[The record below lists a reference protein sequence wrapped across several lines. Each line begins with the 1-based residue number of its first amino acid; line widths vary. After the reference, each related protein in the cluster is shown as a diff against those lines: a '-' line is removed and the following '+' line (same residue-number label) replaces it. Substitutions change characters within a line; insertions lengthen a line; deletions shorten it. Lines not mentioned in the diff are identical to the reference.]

1 MTRRLGSVV
10 TLSSAATHVVGPQSR
25 SQSVFADFLAEADL
39 NVKNSF
45 VVKHGE
51 DQGLVGSVL

>member
-1 MTRRLGSVV
+1 MTRRLRAVL
-10 TLSSAATHVVGPQSR
+10 TLSSAATHVVGSESG
-25 SQSVFADFLAEADL
+25 SQRVFADFLAEADL

>member
-1 MTRRLGSVV
+1 MHRVRSVV
-10 TLSSAATHVVGPQSR
+10 TLSSAATHVVGSESR
-25 SQSVFADFLAEADL
+25 SQSVFADFLTEADL